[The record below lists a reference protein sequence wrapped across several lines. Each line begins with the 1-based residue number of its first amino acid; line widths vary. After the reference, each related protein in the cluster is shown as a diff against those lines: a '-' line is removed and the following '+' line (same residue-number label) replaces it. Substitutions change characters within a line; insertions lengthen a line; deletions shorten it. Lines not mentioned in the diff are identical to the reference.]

1 MADEKQHPGE
11 ETHRKPSESLCRKPY
26 AKPAF
31 SFEPVFET
39 MALACGKAGSQH
51 HCQIIKKRS

>member
-1 MADEKQHPGE
+1 MADEKQQSGE
-11 ETHRKPSESLCRKPY
+11 ETNRKPLEALRRKPY
-26 AKPAF
+26 AKPEF